1 MKLFKKALAI
11 LLTALLA
18 AMLMIPAAAFDWSH
32 SEDEDYIEDEEGVYV
47 V

>member
-18 AMLMIPAAAFDWSH
+18 AMLMLVDIAVRRLTLADIRRMFSRQP
-32 SEDEDYIEDEEGVYV
+32 SEK
-47 V
+47 